1 MSLRKRLVADGLFT
15 FALRIVNM
23 AASAGLGILT
33 ARVLGPHGRGIYAL
47 PMVDAA
53 LVSAGFSGLSL
64 ATSYFMLRRNA
75 GRGVLRAT
83 FIAMI
88 VFVLGG
94 ALATVAIAAL
104 TRNLWSCVP
113 AMLSLPGPAALTVA
127 YGYAV
132 GTHRV
137 RINTSLA
144 LVSTVMLALFMV
156 TAFAVAGGTPT
167 TSITAWVISSN
178 VLAVAILVWIY
189 RDSRRLA
196 SEVVRVTE
204 YITYALRT
212 GAVNI
217 VALLNYRADVY
228 IVAIFGGPTLL
239 GMYTLAV
246 AAAET
251 LLTATQVTAVVTS
264 PLVGSMDRAAAAELT
279 ARCVR
284 HNVIVA
290 SICCGAL
297 SIAAPFVVHLLYGKA
312 FLPMVPAL
320 RVLLFGVFAL
330 SLGSPMSTFFTLR
343 LGKPEISLILASISA
358 VICIVV
364 SILLVPRIGLIGAAI
379 GSTLAYVLGQAAAIA
394 YFGSISGIS
403 AGRMLIPQFRD
414 LVVYAEIVAG
424 LTRRLRRT

>member
-1 MSLRKRLVADGLFT
+1 LSLRKRLVADGLFT

>member
-1 MSLRKRLVADGLFT
+1 LSLRKRLVADGLFT
-15 FALRIVNM
+15 FTLRIVNM
-23 AASAGLGILT
+23 AAAAGLGILT

-47 PMVDAA
+47 PMVDNA
-53 LVSAGFSGLSL
+53 LVSASYSGLSL

-75 GRGVLRAT
+75 GRGAVRASY
-83 FIAMI
+83 IAMTLFI
-88 VFVLGG
+88 LIGS
-94 ALATVAIAAL
+94 VASVAVAAV
-104 TRNLWSCVP
+104 THNLWSCVP
-113 AMLSLPGPAALTVA
+113 AMLALPGSAALTVV

-144 LVSTVMLALFMV
+144 LLSTVMLTLFMI
-156 TAFAVAGGTPT
+156 TAFAIAGGTPK
-167 TSITAWVISSN
+167 TSIAAWVISSDT
-178 VLAVAILVWIY
+178 LAVAILIWMY

-196 SEVVRVTE
+196 SETVHIGE
-204 YITYALRT
+204 FISYALRT
-212 GAVNI
+212 GCVNV

-251 LLTATQVTAVVTS
+251 LLTATQVTSVVTS
-264 PLVGSMDRAAAAELT
+264 PLVGSMDREAAAQLT

-284 HNVIVA
+284 HNVLVA
-290 SICCGAL
+290 SVCCGAL
-297 SIAAPFVVHLLYGKA
+297 SIIAPFVVHLLYGNA

-320 RVLLFGVFAL
+320 RVLLLGVFAL

-394 YFGSISGIS
+394 YFGAISGIS
-403 AGRMLIPQFRD
+403 ADRMLIPQFRD

-424 LTRRLRRT
+424 FTRRLRRT

>member
-1 MSLRKRLVADGLFT
+1 LSLRKRLVADGLYTFT
-15 FALRIVNM
+15 LRIVNM
-23 AASAGLGILT
+23 AASAALGILT

-47 PMVDAA
+47 PMVDTA
-53 LVSAGFSGLSL
+53 LVSASYSGLSL

-75 GRGVLRAT
+75 GRGVVRVSLL
-83 FIAMI
+83 AMI
-88 VFVLGG
+88 LFIVVG
-94 ALATVAIAAL
+94 AMASVVVAAL
-104 TRNLWSCVP
+104 THNLWSCVP
-113 AMLSLPGPAALTVA
+113 AMLALPGPAALTVV

-144 LVSTVMLALFMV
+144 LVSTVLMALFMV
-156 TAFAVAGGTPT
+156 AAFAIAGGTPA
-167 TSITAWVISSN
+167 TSITAWVVSSD
-178 VLAVAILVWIY
+178 VLAVAILIWMF
-189 RDSRRLA
+189 RDSRKLAYEGVRL
-196 SEVVRVTE
+196 RE
-204 YITYALRT
+204 YVTYALRT
-212 GAVNI
+212 GAVNV

-251 LLTATQVTAVVTS
+251 LLTATQVTSVVTS
-264 PLVGSMDRAAAAELT
+264 PLVGSMDQEAAAELT

-290 SICCGAL
+290 SVCCGAL
-297 SIAAPFVVHLLYGKA
+297 SIAAPFVVHLLYGAA

-320 RVLLFGVFAL
+320 RVLLLGVFAL

-343 LGKPEISLILASISA
+343 LGKPEVSLILASISA
-358 VICIVV
+358 TICIVV
-364 SILLVPRIGLIGAAI
+364 SVLLVPRMGLIGAAI
-379 GSTLAYVLGQAAAIA
+379 GSTLAYILGQSAAIA
-394 YFGSISGIS
+394 YFGMISGIS
-403 AGRMLIPQFRD
+403 ASRMLIPRFRD
-414 LVVYAEIVAG
+414 LVVYGEILIG